1 MNFDDTPQEAAF
13 RAEARAWI
21 DANAPKHLHA
31 ALAAAGIGEATME
44 VAQQVAALLQ
54 AAGGRGPI
62 RMFLER
68 GGAVYSTDF
77 RIS

>member
-31 ALAAAGIGEATME
+31 ALAAAGYGRTGVLVRYAATYNGT
-44 VAQQVAALLQ
+44 AWSATT
-54 AAGGRGPI
+54 R
-62 RMFLER
+62 
-68 GGAVYSTDF
+68 
-77 RIS
+77 